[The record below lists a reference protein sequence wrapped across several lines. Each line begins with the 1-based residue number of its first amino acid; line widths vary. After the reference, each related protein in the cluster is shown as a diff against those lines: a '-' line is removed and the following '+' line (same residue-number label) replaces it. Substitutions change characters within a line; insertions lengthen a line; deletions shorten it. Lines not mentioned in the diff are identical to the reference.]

1 VNDNDRVSIVFDV
14 DGTLIDSDG
23 FDVACFVEAVKEVL
37 GDVVFQDD
45 WRRYKHATDAGILSQ
60 IFEENGLASSPAL
73 VTEVRDAFGVRV
85 KSYLEA
91 GGACAP
97 VPGAR
102 EAVARLREQG
112 MGVGVATG
120 GWSHTARM
128 KLDRAGIPCDGL
140 PLTSSD
146 DFQDRVRIMGEC
158 LRKLGGDPG
167 RAIYVGNGDW
177 DRRATLEAGWAFIG
191 IGPLLK
197 GRCDTWVADFLDP
210 AWPDAPENALRLARR
225 S

>member
-1 VNDNDRVSIVFDV
+1 MSDSDRISIVFDV

-23 FDVACFVEAVKEVL
+23 FDVACFVEAVREVL
-37 GDVVFQDD
+37 GNVVLQDD
-45 WRRYKHATDAGILSQ
+45 WRLYRHATDAGILSQ
-60 IFEENGLASSPAL
+60 ILEENGLASSPAL
-73 VTEVRDAFGVRV
+73 VAEVRDAFGVRV
-85 KSYLEA
+85 KKYLEA
-91 GGACAP
+91 GGACEA
-97 VPGAR
+97 VLGAR

-112 MGVGVATG
+112 MRVGVATG
-120 GWSHTARM
+120 GWSHTAWM

-140 PLTSSD
+140 PLASSD
-146 DFQDRVRIMGEC
+146 DSLDRVKIMGES
-158 LRKLGGDPG
+158 LRRLGGDPG

-197 GRCDTWVADFLDP
+197 GRCGTWVADFLDP
-210 AWPDAPENALRLARR
+210 AWPDAPENALRLSRR